1 MLKTVTSIAFILAST
16 SATAQTETDAAGP
29 VVKITGSKPTPTGES
44 PRVFAAKQSA
54 LRGTLAFKCG
64 MDSEY
69 FSEYDETEM
78 LVQQMETAQIIGE
91 IEEPGVAPPLGHA
104 RRFSGN
110 APLGDVS
117 NMQES
122 SSIPGV
128 GTRSN
133 LGPCNDNDRK
143 VAAAREYIIRKDK
156 TYDAALTAL
165 EAKDYQQA
173 APLLLTAYDK
183 IGYPEAAVLLAKLN
197 LNGLGMPRDTKAAL
211 SWLDKATLVRY
222 DQGRDTLRF
231 NPKNPEAVNGRTEAA
246 VLLAKLY
253 MDGADGVKKDAA
265 AARKWYGNAA
275 EWGYVPAL
283 NTLGLASRDGSLGAK
298 DLKQALAYFKEAA
311 EAGYAP
317 AQFNL
322 ATLYAVGG
330 DGVPQDHALA
340 RAWYAQA
347 GQSGH
352 ARALYALA
360 RAYDLGEGIPA
371 DQAKA
376 IIYYKAA
383 ALKGEPDALHALA
396 LYFYEGEQVKKNPDT
411 ARKLLTEAA
420 MRGQREAMFNLAVML
435 SNGEGGNKN
444 LGMAYVWFSLAKS
457 SGHQRAAQALAEVDK
472 EMSPQDH
479 AAADAI
485 LKPRKGGG

>member
-1 MLKTVTSIAFILAST
+1 MLKPVIGVALILVLT
-16 SATAQTETDAAGP
+16 SAGAQTETDAGP
-29 VVKITGSKPTPTGES
+29 VVKITGTKPTPTGET

-64 MDSEY
+64 MDSAY
-69 FSEYDETEM
+69 FSEYDETDM
-78 LVQQMETAQIIGE
+78 MVQQMEVAQIPGEIGE
-91 IEEPGVAPPLGHA
+91 PMAAAPIA
-104 RRFSGN
+104 YSRRFSGS

-128 GTRSN
+128 GTTSN

-143 VAAAREYIIRKDK
+143 VASAREYIIRKDK
-156 TYDAALTAL
+156 SFDAALTAL
-165 EAKDYQQA
+165 DAKDYQQA
-173 APLLLTAYDK
+173 AALLLSAYDK
-183 IGYPEAAVLLAKLN
+183 IGYPEAAVLLAKLS
-197 LNGLGMPRDTKAAL
+197 LNGLGMPRNAKDAL
-211 SWLDKATLVRY
+211 DWLDKATMVRY
-222 DQGRDTLRF
+222 DQGRETLRF
-231 NPKNPEAVNGRTEAA
+231 NPKTPEALNGRIEAA
-246 VLLAKLY
+246 LLLAKLNL
-253 MDGADGVKKDAA
+253 DGTDGLKKDPK
-265 AARKWYGNAA
+265 AARKWYVNAA

-283 NTLGLASRDGSLGAK
+283 NMLGLASRDGSLGAK
-298 DLKQALAYFKEAA
+298 NIKQALDYFKEAA

-322 ATLYAVGG
+322 AALYAVGG
-330 DGVPQDHALA
+330 DGMPQDQALA

-352 ARALYALA
+352 ARALYTLG
-360 RAYDLGEGIPA
+360 RIYDLGEGTPA

-376 IIYYKAA
+376 IVYYKAA
-383 ALKGEPDALHALA
+383 ALKSDPDALHALA
-396 LYFYEGEQVKKNPDT
+396 LYFYEGDQVAKNLDT

-435 SNGEGGNKN
+435 SSGEGGPKD
-444 LGMAYVWFSLAKS
+444 LGMAYVWFSLAKT
-457 SGHQRAAQALAEVDK
+457 SGHQRAGQALAELDK

-479 AAADAI
+479 ATADAI
-485 LKPRKGGG
+485 LKPRKSGG